1 MTAYRITDD
10 LVALFGRKEAEI
22 ERALETCDRL
32 DREAYE
38 QRLRQVRAAWEAFLA
53 TGREAPNT

>member
-22 ERALETCDRL
+22 ERALETRDRL